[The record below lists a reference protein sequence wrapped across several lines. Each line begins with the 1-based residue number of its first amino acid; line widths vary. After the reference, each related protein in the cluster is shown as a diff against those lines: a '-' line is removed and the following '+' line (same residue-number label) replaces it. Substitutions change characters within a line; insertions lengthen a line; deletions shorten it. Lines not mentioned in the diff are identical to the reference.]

1 LVIRSILVVLGSFVA
16 MAFVVIVTTA
26 LSARALLGR
35 NAPGAPPSLTPG
47 YLAANLTCSALAAL
61 LGGWLAA
68 HFAASAPQQH
78 VAALAVLMVSLSL
91 ASMRKSVAA
100 GQPRWYAWTLLVG
113 MPLVAFLGGRLAVP
127 PT

>member
-1 LVIRSILVVLGSFVA
+1 VIRSILVVLGSFVA
-16 MAFVVIVTTA
+16 MALVVVVTTA

-35 NAPGAPPSLTPG
+35 GAPGAPPALTPG

-68 HFAASAPQQH
+68 HFAASAPQTH
-78 VAALAVLMVSLSL
+78 VAALAVLMMSLSL
-91 ASMRKSVAA
+91 ASMRQSIAA
-100 GQPRWYAWTLLVG
+100 GQPRWYAVVLLVA
-113 MPLVAFLGGRLAVP
+113 MPLFAFLGGRIAVP

>member
-1 LVIRSILVVLGSFVA
+1 VIRSVLVVLGSFLA

-35 NAPGAPPSLTPG
+35 GAPGSPPSLTPG

-68 HFAASAPQQH
+68 HYAPSAPQTH
-78 VAALAVLMVSLSL
+78 VAALAVLMISLGL
-91 ASMRKSVAA
+91 ASMRQSIAA
-100 GQPRWYAWTLLVG
+100 GQPRWYAMVLLLG
-113 MPLVAFLGGRLAVP
+113 MPLMAFLGGRIAVP
-127 PT
+127 PS